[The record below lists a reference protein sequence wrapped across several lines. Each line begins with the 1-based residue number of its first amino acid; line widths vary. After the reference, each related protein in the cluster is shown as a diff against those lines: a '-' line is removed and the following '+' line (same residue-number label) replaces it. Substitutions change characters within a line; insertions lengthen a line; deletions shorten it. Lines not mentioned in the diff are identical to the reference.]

1 MENKKTFG
9 EYICRRRKE
18 LGLTQKEFAQRLFVT
33 ESAVSKWERGLSYP
47 DVTLLRDICAI
58 LEISEHELLTASED
72 TEGRRVEQLAKK
84 YLALTRNF
92 RLGQYIFYGI
102 VLLVCL
108 IVNLSVDHRL
118 DWFFIALTVT
128 GAFASLTLVPALVE
142 QYRGTWVAG
151 SFTLWTEL
159 ALLVS
164 CLYTGGDWFPVAAMG
179 TLFGLS
185 IFLVPIALRSLPL
198 PGEWQNRKSLLYFA
212 AELVLLLLLLAV
224 CAWDA
229 RAGWFPVAAVSVVF
243 GYTLVLLPFLMRQ
256 IPLPEGWRNRKSLL
270 YFLIELVLLLLLLA
284 VCAWD
289 ARAGWFPVA
298 AVSVL
303 FGVTLVFLPFLMH
316 QVPLP
321 EKLRCHKVLVY
332 FSLETVLLLVLELIC
347 SFESQTFWFFL
358 PGLPLTLFLAALPWA
373 MMLLIRYAPISGWF
387 KASGCCAL
395 VALYHAVTPAVV
407 DRILFLSGE
416 EMDLPLTGVPWFT
429 FHWGDWSTP
438 WIIGNNVNALF
449 CLGMIALAVIYLAIG
464 ILRRRQQDA

>member
-84 YLALTRNF
+84 YLALTRSF

-108 IVNLSVDHRL
+108 IINLSADHRL

-142 QYRGTWVAG
+142 QYRGAWAAG

-159 ALLVS
+159 ALLTS
-164 CLYTGGDWFPVAAMG
+164 CLYTGGDWFLVAAMG

-198 PGEWQNRKSLLYFA
+198 PGAWQNRKSLLYFA

-229 RAGWFPVAAVSVVF
+229 RAGWFPVAAISVIFGVS
-243 GYTLVLLPFLMRQ
+243 LVLLPFLMRQ
-256 IPLPEGWRNRKSLL
+256 IPLPEDWRNRKSLL
-270 YFLIELVLLLLLLA
+270 YFLIELALLLLLLA

-298 AVSVL
+298 AISVI
-303 FGVTLVFLPFLMH
+303 FGTTLVFLPFLMR
-316 QVPLP
+316 QLPLP

-358 PGLPLTLFLAALPWA
+358 PGLPMTLFLASLPWA
-373 MMLLIRYAPISGWF
+373 VMLLIRYAPISGWF

-395 VALYHAVTPAVV
+395 AALYHAATPAVV
-407 DRILFLSGE
+407 ERILVLSGE
-416 EMDLPLTGVPWFT
+416 EMGRPLAGIPWFT
-429 FHWGDWSTP
+429 LRLGDWTTS
-438 WIIGNNVNALF
+438 WAIGNNVNALF
-449 CLGMIALAVIYLAIG
+449 CLAMVALAVIYLVIG
-464 ILRRRQQDA
+464 ILRRRR